1 MDEEALQQFLKD
13 NENVRVPRYGRKLD
27 DFNEGDVYHHPWDAT
42 VDDGMLNVFAAS
54 FLDSNPL
61 YWSDKY
67 ADNLGFKRR
76 VVHPLLLLNLG
87 LSFSVHDV
95 SEQAIAHLAYI
106 DVKFPNP
113 MYPGDTFTAYSEVL
127 GKKVSESNPSRGV
140 VHVRTVGVNQKGDPV
155 VSFERKAL
163 IRAGQVDGRPESP
176 PVWADGD
183 EKHVVDAK
191 DLESATPHEL
201 KKIERP
207 ERYSGHAGFF
217 EDFCEDMVFCHDIG
231 KTVGES
237 EHMGL
242 TFLVRNSHP
251 LHYDE
256 VYSKAKSFAKTR
268 VVYGGLVF
276 GWTAALA
283 SRDTAANVV
292 WDLGYD
298 DGAHP
303 GPILA
308 GDTVFAASKVLSVED
323 TGDHA
328 GEVTIRLVGVRNTH
342 PAALLSEGKDL
353 VGAELKKDKADKLKD
368 KVFEITR
375 KLLVLKRPA

>member
-1 MDEEALQQFLKD
+1 MDQEAVMRFLAE
-13 NENVRVPRYGRKLD
+13 NANVRVPIYGRKIG
-27 DFNEGDVYHHPWDAT
+27 DFTPGDVYHHPWDVT
-42 VDDGMLNVFAAS
+42 VDDGMLAVFQAS
-54 FLDSNPL
+54 FMDANPL

-106 DVKFPNP
+106 GVKFPNP

-127 GKKVSESNPSRGV
+127 DMRVSEKTPDRGV
-140 VHVRTVGVNQKGDPV
+140 VHVRTVGVNQKGMPV
-155 VSFERKAL
+155 VMFERKAL
-163 IRAGQVDGRPESP
+163 VRAGKVEGRPASP
-176 PVWADGD
+176 PVWTDGD
-183 EKHVVDAK
+183 PHVADLSGAKEVPPVLEKK
-191 DLESATPHEL
+191 FEKPL
-201 KKIERP
+201 RC
-207 ERYSGHAGFF
+207 SGHIGFY
-217 EDFCEDMVFCHDIG
+217 EDFQPGQVYLHDCG

-256 VYSKAKSFAKTR
+256 VYSASNSFLKTR

-276 GWTAALA
+276 GWIASAA
-283 SRDTAANVV
+283 SRDTSANAV

-298 DGAHP
+298 EGAHP
-303 GPILA
+303 GPVTA
-308 GDTVFAASKVLSVED
+308 GDTLFAASKVMNVED
-323 TGDHA
+323 A
-328 GEVTIRLVGVRNTH
+328 GPHLGRVTIRLVGVKNVK
-342 PAALLSEGKDL
+342 PVELLAAGRDL
-353 VGAELKKDKADKLKD
+353 FSAELDKPKDQKVTE

-375 KLLVLKRPA
+375 KMLVLKRP

>member
-1 MDEEALQQFLKD
+1 MNQEAVKKFLAE
-13 NENVRVPRYGRKLD
+13 NANVRVPIYGRKIG
-27 DFNEGDVYHHPWDAT
+27 DFTPGDVYHHPWDVT
-42 VDDGMLNVFAAS
+42 VDDGMLAVFQAS
-54 FLDSNPL
+54 FMDANPL

-106 DVKFPNP
+106 GVRFPNP

-127 GKKVSESNPSRGV
+127 DMRVSEKTPDRGV
-140 VHVRTVGVNQKGDPV
+140 VHVRTVGVNQKGMPV
-155 VSFERKAL
+155 VMFERKAL
-163 IRAGQVDGRPESP
+163 VRAGKVEGRPASP
-176 PVWADGD
+176 PVWTDGD
-183 EKHVVDAK
+183 PHVADLSGAK
-191 DLESATPHEL
+191 DVPPVLE
-201 KKIERP
+201 KKFEKPLRC
-207 ERYSGHAGFF
+207 SGHIGFY
-217 EDFCEDMVFCHDIG
+217 EDLEPGRVYLHDCG

-256 VYSKAKSFAKTR
+256 VYSRTNSFLKTR

-276 GWTAALA
+276 GWIASAA
-283 SRDTAANVV
+283 SRDTSANAV

-298 DGAHP
+298 EGAHP
-303 GPILA
+303 GPVTA
-308 GDTVFAASKVLSVED
+308 GDTLFAASKVMNV
-323 TGDHA
+323 
-328 GEVTIRLVGVRNTH
+328 
-342 PAALLSEGKDL
+342 
-353 VGAELKKDKADKLKD
+353 
-368 KVFEITR
+368 
-375 KLLVLKRPA
+375 